1 MIPRLGLLAAIG
13 LLCGSAWAAPTVQ
26 RAVPVAENSAP
37 ISFYVAKG
45 QPGACGPGCDSWIAA
60 EGRIDNAAL
69 ARFRKFL
76 RQLGGRQLPIYFHSP
91 GGNLEQALAIG
102 AMLRERKAV
111 ARVARTV
118 VRECGFEAQDSDVC
132 VKLKQSGRELHG
144 EFWTRGAS
152 CNSACPYLILGAVTR
167 EIAPDTSLAVH
178 SPKVMLS
185 FTGGTPTREVRA
197 QALQRAMERS
207 DSMVLDY
214 IRRMGADPGLLTVA
228 HSVKFENMHVLTR
241 EEIAAFGIDRRA
253 QIETPWVFE
262 NASRGVVYKTAVR
275 RNDGEASFRTT
286 QLRLLCIEAD
296 RFELGFQ
303 RAAPASPGFISV
315 AALMG
320 TERLRFSYPPRKVAG
335 QELWGVLVS
344 GKQVR
349 AAEADADVE
358 LTEGELISGRWQFQS
373 TKFSNEGLPGALE
386 SLRATCPQGKSVVSP
401 VVTPVAS
408 RNSAAK

>member
-1 MIPRLGLLAAIG
+1 MIPRLSFLAA
-13 LLCGSAWAAPTVQ
+13 LVLFCGPVWAAPAVQ
-26 RAVPVAENSAP
+26 HGRPAAENSAA
-37 ISFYVAKG
+37 ISFYVTRG

-60 EGRIDNAAL
+60 EGRIDNAAA

-102 AMLRERKAV
+102 AMLREKKAV

-167 EIAPDTSLAVH
+167 EIAPDAALAVH

-197 QALQRAMERS
+197 QALLHAMERS
-207 DSMVLDY
+207 DRRVLDY
-214 IRRMGADPGLLTVA
+214 LRRMGADPGLLTVA
-228 HSVKFENMHVLTR
+228 RSVKFEDMHVLTR
-241 EEIAAFGIDRRA
+241 EEIAAFGIDGRA

-262 NASRGVVYKTAVR
+262 NASRGVVYKTAIR
-275 RNDGEASFRTT
+275 RSDGEVSFRTT
-286 QLRLLCIEAD
+286 QLRLLCIETD

-303 RAAPASPGFISV
+303 RAAPASPGFVTV
-315 AALMG
+315 AAMMG
-320 TERLRFSYPPRKVAG
+320 TERLSFSYPPRKVGG

-344 GKQVR
+344 GKQIR
-349 AAEADADVE
+349 AAAADANVE
-358 LTEGELISGRWQFQS
+358 LTEGELMSGRLQYQS
-373 TKFSNEGLPGALE
+373 TKLSNEGLPAALQ
-386 SLRATCPQGKSVVSP
+386 SLTATCPQAKP

-408 RNSAAK
+408 RDSTGK